1 VINRVMPLPEDEAKH
16 PRITNARN
24 KVVELFHTG
33 TGIEGDIQGT
43 AWAALQAFS
52 EWADH
57 HRHTRAVQGKKV
69 EVMRLESIWMGKAAA
84 MKRQAL
90 AAIVDTAQL
99 RLAA

>member
-1 VINRVMPLPEDEAKH
+1 MSAPLTPSIRRQALR
-16 PRITNARN
+16 PRGSASIY
-24 KVVELFHTG
+24 
-33 TGIEGDIQGT
+33 DIQGT

-90 AAIVDTAQL
+90 AAIADTAQL